1 MRLTQFGLILLTL
14 VSCSSGQKMS
24 SDSVAVPPDFQ
35 VTLGEGG
42 GFTGQWDGY
51 AVSPSGSVDHLTGR
65 SLGETK
71 ASAGQLSADQ
81 VRTLWSLIESS
92 SVADLPEISNAGNMT
107 RSLSITANGKSVK
120 NTWPVPYPAASTL
133 DSVYTAVHSFIQ
145 NAVGTN

>member
-1 MRLTQFGLILLTL
+1 MFLRAENILGFGGRATGF
-14 VSCSSGQKMS
+14 SG
-24 SDSVAVPPDFQ
+24 
-35 VTLGEGG
+35 
-42 GFTGQWDGY
+42 
-51 AVSPSGSVDHLTGR
+51 HTGR
-65 SLGETK
+65 RGRLYRSV
-71 ASAGQLSADQ
+71 SAGQLSADQ